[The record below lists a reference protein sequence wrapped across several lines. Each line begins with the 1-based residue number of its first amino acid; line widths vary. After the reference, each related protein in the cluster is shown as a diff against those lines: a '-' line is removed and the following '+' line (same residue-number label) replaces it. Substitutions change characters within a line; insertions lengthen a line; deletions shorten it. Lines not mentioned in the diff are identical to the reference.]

1 MILWIMTMNYNQY
14 KLFGIKKVLLIFNVN
29 KNKLEN
35 HIDENQ
41 PKETQKE
48 TFLRGFSTNNL

>member
-1 MILWIMTMNYNQY
+1 MNYNQY
-14 KLFGIKKVLLIFNVN
+14 KLFGKKKLLLIFNVN
-29 KNKLEN
+29 KINYLEN

-48 TFLRGFSTNNL
+48 TFL

>member
-1 MILWIMTMNYNQY
+1 MNYNQY